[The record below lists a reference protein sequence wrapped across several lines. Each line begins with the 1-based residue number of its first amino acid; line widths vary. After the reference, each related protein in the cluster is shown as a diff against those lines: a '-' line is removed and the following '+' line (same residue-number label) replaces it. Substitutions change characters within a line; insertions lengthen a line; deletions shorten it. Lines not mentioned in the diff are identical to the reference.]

1 MNNSGVGSDHND
13 LFETNDPFHHN
24 DPFHLARFTKA
35 QEPVYSEVLAELRAG
50 RKRTHWMWYVFP
62 QIAGLAYS
70 ETSKYYAIQSLEE
83 ARAYLN
89 HPVLGARLRECAEAV
104 LAAKGRSAAA
114 IFGSPD
120 DVKLHS
126 SMTLF
131 AQAAGLDQGD
141 GSEPA
146 SVFVRV
152 LEKYFGG
159 EMDGGTF
166 QRLERIVKRT
176 I

>member
-1 MNNSGVGSDHND
+1 MIKRGIRLRKTYPMEN
-13 LFETNDPFHHN
+13 LEAARQREDPFN
-24 DPFHLARFTKA
+24 LSRFTTA
-35 QEPVYSEVLAELRAG
+35 QNPVYAEVLSELKAG

-62 QIAGLAYS
+62 QIVGLGYS

-83 ARAYLN
+83 ASAYRD
-89 HPVLGARLRECAEAV
+89 HAVLGTRLRECAEAV
-104 LAAKGRSAAA
+104 LAVEGKSALG

-131 AQAAGLDQGD
+131 AQVD
-141 GSEPA
+141 EPG
-146 SVFVRV
+146 SVFARV

-159 EMDGGTF
+159 KHDSETLR
-166 QRLERIVKRT
+166 RLGQAAQS
-176 I
+176 